1 MASTE
6 TLGNA
11 LVCSLHPRF
20 SLSTCFLSGQLGRQH
35 PEKEKGCHRRKEKPT
50 MKRKRNKATGP
61 HKGSKDKSG
70 SVFNWRD
77 TDDIQREHERRPG
90 HAAWLLS
97 TLGSHPTPSRTTKAR
112 ACPSPRDTHWQIQT
126 GQHPE
131 RSPERL
137 GRQTKEI
144 TTQETLL
151 YSHPP
156 PFFWV
161 RVAQIPFQSHRLWA
175 GGTMTIHVSTGLSP

>member
-1 MASTE
+1 
-6 TLGNA
+6 
-11 LVCSLHPRF
+11 
-20 SLSTCFLSGQLGRQH
+20 
-35 PEKEKGCHRRKEKPT
+35 

-90 HAAWLLS
+90 HAAWLLP
-97 TLGSHPTPSRTTKAR
+97 TLGSHPTPPRTTKAR